1 MDKELKRE
9 IILDNYNNPFNRG
22 IPSDDS
28 YIMIN
33 TNNESCIDN
42 LDIYFKINEGKI
54 VDVYF
59 DGEAC
64 AISTSATSII
74 NRIILNKTK
83 DEIKEIIDNYKN
95 MINELSY
102 DKEVLKDLIVYDDIY
117 LQPNRKTCAL
127 LPVKAI
133 EKILEKMN

>member
-9 IILDNYNNPFNRG
+9 IILDNYNNPFNKG
-22 IPSDDS
+22 VPNDDS

-33 TNNESCIDN
+33 TSNESCIDN
-42 LDIYFKINEGKI
+42 LDIYFKVENDKI

-59 DGEAC
+59 NGEAC

-102 DKEVLKDLIVYDDIY
+102 DKEVLKDLNVYDDIY

-133 EKILEKMN
+133 EKILEKM

>member
-42 LDIYFKINEGKI
+42 LDIYFKVENGKI

-102 DKEVLKDLIVYDDIY
+102 DKEVLKDLNVYDDIY

-133 EKILEKMN
+133 EKLLEKM